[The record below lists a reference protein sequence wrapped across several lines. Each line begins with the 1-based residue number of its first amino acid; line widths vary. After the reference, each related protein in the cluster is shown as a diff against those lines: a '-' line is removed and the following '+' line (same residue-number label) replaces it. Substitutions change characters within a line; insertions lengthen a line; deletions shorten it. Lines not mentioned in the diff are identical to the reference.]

1 MIITLI
7 ALGMLIIGITLVILN
22 EKTDIFGRFYDG
34 IEILGGSFIIFGSIF
49 SISFILVILLKGV
62 GEDRDIEQNRMKY
75 ESLQRR
81 IEVVNSEYEDASR
94 SDLIKDI
101 NEWNEKVYDKK
112 YWAKNPWTNWF
123 FNQKIVDELEY
134 IDFEE
139 VAK

>member
-101 NEWNEKVYDKK
+101 NEWNEEVYNKK
-112 YWAKNPWTNWF
+112 YWAKNPWTSWF
-123 FNQKIVDELEY
+123 MNQKIADELEY
-134 IDFEE
+134 IDFKE

>member
-7 ALGMLIIGITLVILN
+7 ALGILIIGIILIILN
-22 EKTDIFGRFYDG
+22 EKTDIFGHLYDG
-34 IEILGGSFIIFGSIF
+34 IELLSSLFIIFGTVASIMC
-49 SISFILVILLKGV
+49 IGIILLKGI
-62 GEDRDIEQNRMKY
+62 GENRVIEKNRMKY

-101 NEWNEKVYDKK
+101 NEWNEKVYNKK
-112 YWAKNPWTNWF
+112 YYAESLWTNWLI
-123 FNQKIVDELEY
+123 NQKIVDELEY

>member
-7 ALGMLIIGITLVILN
+7 ALGLLIIGIILCILN
-22 EKTDIFGRFYDG
+22 EKTNVFGRFYDEIELLCFVFIFFG
-34 IEILGGSFIIFGSIF
+34 IIASITCIGIILC
-49 SISFILVILLKGV
+49 KGI
-62 GEDRDIEQNRMKY
+62 GENNTINKNKMEY
-75 ESLQRR
+75 EALQRR
-81 IEVVNSEYEDASR
+81 IEIVNSEYEDASR

-101 NEWNEKVYDKK
+101 NEWNEEVYNQK

-123 FNQKIVDELEY
+123 INQKIADGLEY

>member
-7 ALGMLIIGITLVILN
+7 GLGILIIGIVLVILA
-22 EKTDIFGRFYDG
+22 EKTDIFGHFYYE
-34 IEILGGSFIIFGSIF
+34 IELTGGMFIVIGTIF
-49 SISFILVILLKGV
+49 SIGCIVLILCKGV
-62 GEDRDIEQNRMKY
+62 GENNIINKNKMKY

-81 IEVVNSEYEDASR
+81 IEIVNSEYEDVSR

-101 NEWNEKVYDKK
+101 NEWNEEVYNQK
-112 YWAKNPWTNWF
+112 YWTENPWTNWF
-123 FNQKIVDELEY
+123 FNQKIADELEY

>member
-7 ALGMLIIGITLVILN
+7 ALGMLIIGITLIILN
-22 EKTDIFGRFYDG
+22 EKTDIFDRFYDG
-34 IEILGGSFIIFGSIF
+34 IEILGGSFIIFGSVF

-101 NEWNEKVYDKK
+101 NEWNEEVYDKK
-112 YWAKNPWTNWF
+112 YWVKNPWTNWF
-123 FNQKIVDELEY
+123 FNQKIADELEY

>member
-123 FNQKIVDELEY
+123 FNQKIADELEY
-134 IDFEE
+134 INFEE

>member
-7 ALGMLIIGITLVILN
+7 GLGILIIGIVLVILA
-22 EKTDIFGRFYDG
+22 EKTCIFDRFYGD
-34 IEILGGSFIIFGSIF
+34 IDLLGGI
-49 SISFILVILLKGV
+49 FILIGTIISIGCIVLILCKEV
-62 GEDRDIEQNRMKY
+62 GENNIINKNKMKY

-81 IEVVNSEYEDASR
+81 VEIVNSEYEDVSR

-101 NEWNEKVYDKK
+101 NEWNEEVYNQK
-112 YWAKNPWTNWF
+112 YWTENPWTNWF
-123 FNQKIVDELEY
+123 FNQKIADELEY

>member
-7 ALGMLIIGITLVILN
+7 ALGILIIGITLVILN
-22 EKTDIFGRFYDG
+22 EKTDIFGRFYDE
-34 IEILGGSFIIFGSIF
+34 IEILCCFFIIFGIIASIMC
-49 SISFILVILLKGV
+49 IGTILVKGI
-62 GEDRDIEQNRMKY
+62 GEKRDIEQNRMKY

-101 NEWNEKVYDKK
+101 NEWNEKVYNKK
-112 YWAKNPWTNWF
+112 YWTENPWTNWF
-123 FNQKIVDELEY
+123 FNQKIADELEY

>member
-7 ALGMLIIGITLVILN
+7 ALGLLIIGIILIVLN
-22 EKTDIFGRFYDG
+22 EKTNIFGRFYDEIELSGGVFIVFGFIFTVSCIIIILCKG
-34 IEILGGSFIIFGSIF
+34 I
-49 SISFILVILLKGV
+49 
-62 GEDRDIEQNRMKY
+62 GENNTINKNKMEY
-75 ESLQRR
+75 EALQRR
-81 IEVVNSEYEDASR
+81 IEIVNSEYEDASR

-101 NEWNEKVYDKK
+101 NEWNEEVYNQK

-123 FNQKIVDELEY
+123 INQKIADELEY

>member
-1 MIITLI
+1 MC
-7 ALGMLIIGITLVILN
+7 IGI
-22 EKTDIFGRFYDG
+22 
-34 IEILGGSFIIFGSIF
+34 
-49 SISFILVILLKGV
+49 ILLKGV
-62 GEDRDIEQNRMKY
+62 GEDRIIERNRMKY

-112 YWAKNPWTNWF
+112 YWAESLWTNWF
-123 FNQKIVDELEY
+123 YNKNIVDELEY